1 MSITIKGTK
10 VNKDDEKDVG
20 SNLKDSQNSENM
32 TINTTRLL
40 KVLPG
45 LETYQTPNEKE
56 LVEFMR
62 SIYPFR
68 NLLFNCVFLMCGIVC
83 LFLSINY

>member
-45 LETYQTPNEKE
+45 LETY
-56 LVEFMR
+56 
-62 SIYPFR
+62 
-68 NLLFNCVFLMCGIVC
+68 
-83 LFLSINY
+83 